1 MYRKNARVT
10 VCKTEMQYMDKN
22 KLNQFASFLKPSN
35 DEYLVYINA
44 LPRTLIVVAIL
55 GLYL

>member
-22 KLNQFASFLKPSN
+22 KLNHFASFLKPSH
-35 DEYLVYINA
+35 DEYLVYINSL
-44 LPRTLIVVAIL
+44 LPMIVFFNIKPL
-55 GLYL
+55 

>member
-22 KLNQFASFLKPSN
+22 KRFMSDFFLKPSP
-35 DEYLVYINA
+35 DEYFVYINA
-44 LPRTLIVVAIL
+44 LLTITF
-55 GLYL
+55 